1 MTVIIRNNWR
11 PSRNRKTR
19 WTGTTRK
26 TMNMARLIN
35 KRLTGQTSFC
45 FFLLWQF
52 ILSFFFI
59 PSSRNSYDVF
69 LFWGVGGSTRWT
81 HCVYNCTWTGI
92 CLLFDSKFQKW
103 NLVFE
108 PLRKTIRESGV
119 KKKKKGGQITLKEK
133 QVDNWKSKMFEKN
146 RNEKRNKRKTRF
158 KLTSFN

>member
-59 PSSRNSYDVF
+59 PSSRNSYDLF
-69 LFWGVGGSTRWT
+69 LFWGVGGGSTRWT

-119 KKKKKGGQITLKEK
+119 KKRKRGTNNVERKTGRQLEVKNVWKKQKWKEK
-133 QVDNWKSKMFEKN
+133 
-146 RNEKRNKRKTRF
+146 
-158 KLTSFN
+158 